1 MPRRAT
7 ISDSAGAVTARYTPR
22 RGLRRDDA
30 ALYIG
35 VSPSK
40 FDQMVA
46 DGRMPKP
53 KRVDG
58 CVIWDRMRLDAAF
71 DDLPGEDASDGDS
84 EWDHIAA

>member
-1 MPRRAT
+1 MREERN
-7 ISDSAGAVTARYTPR
+7 GPR

-30 ALYIG
+30 AAYVG

-40 FDQMVA
+40 FDQLVA

-58 CVIWDRMRLDAAF
+58 CVIWDRRRLDAAF
-71 DDLPGEDASDGDS
+71 DDLPGDEERDS
-84 EWDHIAA
+84 LSQWDDIAA